1 MQPVAGLPPN
11 AFTMPMPAPGMAPP
25 LPGAPML
32 VRVPVPATA
41 PLPATLP
48 GALPPMG
55 APGLPGLP
63 GVTLPPPPNAG
74 ATVSIAIDNLPF
86 RYQLSEADLKEMFQR
101 WGTVQS
107 VQVVRD
113 SGSRE
118 VGSVQFA
125 DQVDA
130 QDAQKQLTG
139 QSCTFDGATG
149 TLVAVMGSPFQLAVP
164 RQVPGQAGPG
174 PVAPTGPLSA
184 PSACG
189 PGAPKNGTPVMADGK
204 GAPANGH
211 VRPAWCCKIVVEA
224 ESLHPEFP
232 TVIRIKGEGDANVEH
247 IRTQTKCYVQLRGK
261 GSETLEPETNQ
272 ELPEPMFLWLTSD
285 SAENGKVG
293 MEMTLDLLKSI
304 YEGHQQWCEQNGIG
318 HPESIK
324 PKVFENPE
332 VLPGSGPTAMGQVV
346 PPPNTNYGPSKGS
359 LPGKVP
365 GPYFK

>member
-32 VRVPVPATA
+32 VPVPATA

-55 APGLPGLP
+55 AHGLPGLP

-86 RYQLSEADLKEMFQR
+86 RYQLSEADLKETFQR

-149 TLVAVMGSPFQLAVP
+149 TLVVVMGSPFQLAVP

-232 TVIRIKGEGDANVEH
+232 TVVRIKGEGDANVEH

-261 GSETLEPETNQ
+261 GSETLEPETSQ

-332 VLPGSGPTAMGQVV
+332 VLPGSGPTGAMGQVV
-346 PPPNTNYGPSKGS
+346 PPPSQNFGPCKGS

>member
-1 MQPVAGLPPN
+1 MQPVGTLPPN
-11 AFTMPMPAPGMAPP
+11 AFTMPMPPGMGPS

-32 VRVPVPATA
+32 VPVPATG
-41 PLPATLP
+41 PLPPTLP
-48 GALPPMG
+48 GTLPPSMG

-63 GVTLPPPPNAG
+63 PVAMPPAPNAG

-86 RYQLSEADLKEMFQR
+86 RYQLNEADLKETFQR

-113 SGSRE
+113 GGRE

-139 QSCTFDGATG
+139 QTCTFDGTQG
-149 TLVAVMGSPFQLAVP
+149 TLMVVMGSPFQLTAAP
-164 RQVPGQAGPG
+164 RPVPGQAGPG
-174 PVAPTGPLSA
+174 PVAPAGPLSA

-189 PGAPKNGTPVMADGK
+189 PGAPKNGTPAIGDAN

-232 TVIRIKGEGDANVEH
+232 TVVRIRGEGDANVEH
-247 IRTQTKCYVQLRGK
+247 IRTQTKCRVQLRGR
-261 GSETLEPETNQ
+261 GSGTSEPETSQ

-285 SAENGKVG
+285 NAEDGKAG

-304 YEGHQQWCEQNGIG
+304 YEGHQQWCDQNGIG
-318 HPESIK
+318 HPDSIK
-324 PKVFENPE
+324 PKVMENPE
-332 VLPGSGPTAMGQVV
+332 VLPGPVPGAMGQVV
-346 PPPNTNYGPSKGS
+346 PPPQNYGPCKGS